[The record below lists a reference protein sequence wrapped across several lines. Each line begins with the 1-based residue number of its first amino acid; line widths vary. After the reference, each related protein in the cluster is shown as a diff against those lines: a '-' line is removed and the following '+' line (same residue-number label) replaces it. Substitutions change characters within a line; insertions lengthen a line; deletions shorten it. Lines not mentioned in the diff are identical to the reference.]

1 VAEPVVSGIAAATRR
16 YRREGKEE
24 HGQAFR
30 RNGRNEMSLRCTH
43 LDQMRDITPNTDGC
57 ERFVDQLWLEAA

>member
-1 VAEPVVSGIAAATRR
+1 
-16 YRREGKEE
+16 
-24 HGQAFR
+24 
-30 RNGRNEMSLRCTH
+30 MSLRCTH